1 MNQFTEKPKIEVIGL
16 DLAKHSIQAHG
27 QDERGRCRLDRKFT
41 PKQLRAHLAQLPPCV
56 IGIEACGRAHHW
68 ARTLGGYGHEVKLIA
83 PQFVK
88 PFVKSNKNDR
98 ADAEAICEA
107 VQRPSMRFVGVKS
120 VAQQDL
126 QSLLRL
132 RGLAVEQRTAKVNQ
146 VRGLLAEYGIEI
158 AQGRAQVR
166 QALPEI
172 LEDAENGLSGFL
184 RSLLQ
189 EAYEELAHQDERI
202 ERLSRQI
209 EQFAGADAQ
218 AKLLQTIPGIGPVV
232 AATFLA
238 AVGDIHAFRNGGEV
252 AAWMGLTPRQHSTGG
267 KERLRGISK
276 RGNATLRWLFVVGA
290 QSALRQIERKGDAP
304 GLNDRER
311 WVRNLLQRRPRN
323 VVVVA
328 LAARMARTAYAV
340 LTHGEAYRPDYQP
353 AS

>member
-1 MNQFTEKPKIEVIGL
+1 MNQFTEKPKIEVLGL

-27 QDERGRCRLDRKFT
+27 QDDRGHCRLDRKFT
-41 PKQLRAHLAQLPPCV
+41 PKQLREHLAQLAPCR

-68 ARTLGGYGHEVKLIA
+68 ARTLSASGHEVKLIA

-107 VQRPSMRFVGVKS
+107 VQRPSMRFVGIKS

-126 QSLLRL
+126 QSLIRM
-132 RGLAVEQRTAKVNQ
+132 RTLAVAQRTAQVNQ
-146 VRGLLAEYGIEI
+146 VRGLLAEYGIEM
-158 AQGRAQVR
+158 AKGRAQVR
-166 QALPEI
+166 PALSGI

-189 EAYEELAHQDERI
+189 DASEELKHLDERI
-202 ERLSRQI
+202 EQMSRQI
-209 EQFAGADAQ
+209 EQFAEADAQ
-218 AKLLQTIPGIGPVV
+218 AKLLQTIPGIGPIV
-232 AATFLA
+232 ATTFLA
-238 AVGDIHAFRNGGEV
+238 AVGDIHAFRNGREV

-267 KERLRGISK
+267 KELLLGISK
-276 RGNATLRWLFVVGA
+276 RGNVALRWLFVVGA
-290 QSALRQIERKGDAP
+290 QSVIRQIERKKDSSE
-304 GLNDRER
+304 LNARER
-311 WVRNLLQRRPRN
+311 WVRKLLLRRPRN
-323 VVVVA
+323 VVVAA

-340 LTHGEAYRPDYQP
+340 LAKGEAYRPDYQP